1 MIFPHG
7 DSCLCCNR
15 GDGGSDVGAS
25 SGGAGSGGAG
35 SDGAG
40 SGAAGASN
48 AHTLLSIQ

>member
-1 MIFPHG
+1 MISPHG

-15 GDGGSDVGAS
+15 GDGDGSDAGAG

-35 SDGAG
+35 SD
-40 SGAAGASN
+40 AAGASN